1 MVRPVF
7 LISLKIAIY
16 QGIHSGEWGKN
27 VKKGGLHPSTHY
39 VHLFYYKNKGLD
51 FGKKFKNKL
60 REQSQSYCHTD
71 HKNKI
76 SRLSILKIK
85 RMK

>member
-1 MVRPVF
+1 MVGAVF

-16 QGIHSGEWGKN
+16 QGIYSGEWGKN
-27 VKKGGLHPSTHY
+27 VKKGGLHPSIHY
-39 VHLFYYKNKGLD
+39 VHLFYYKNIGLD

-60 REQSQSYCHTD
+60 REQSQPYRHTE